1 MPRVATIK
9 PQFVQYIPAIDA
21 MKEGVIY
28 ISAEFKTAVHLCC
41 CGCKKEVVT
50 PLNPAKWK
58 VTGNRMSVTLN
69 PSIGNWSYPC
79 RSHYF
84 IQANRVVWASQFS
97 EAQIQRVQAAD
108 QRAVARH
115 VARSQKNHHSGLG
128 DQIAKAFVV
137 LWRFL
142 KDVFSGRR

>member
-1 MPRVATIK
+1 
-9 PQFVQYIPAIDA
+9 
-21 MKEGVIY
+21 
-28 ISAEFKTAVHLCC
+28 
-41 CGCKKEVVT
+41 
-50 PLNPAKWK
+50 
-58 VTGNRMSVTLN
+58 MSVTLN